1 MRKQAGKLSRSLT
14 LCGFTPSWLPA
25 TYSCL
30 HYRAGCTWVS
40 VTNWMEDAYGEIGH
54 RLRSAG
60 HVGNNSY
67 AGNHVNLQRPSE
79 RPVALWLYLHSP
91 ELNEA
96 ARRRRQRPLPP
107 PPRPP
112 SFPVSATSHGGKE
125 SQNGVLSVVAS
136 VRPHPSARSTRLC
149 CRGWLCGRWQTK
161 TSFAQSRMNDGMRQ

>member
-1 MRKQAGKLSRSLT
+1 
-14 LCGFTPSWLPA
+14 
-25 TYSCL
+25 
-30 HYRAGCTWVS
+30 
-40 VTNWMEDAYGEIGH
+40 MEDAYGEIGH
-54 RLRSAG
+54 HLRSAG
-60 HVGNNSY
+60 HVGNNSC

-96 ARRRRQRPLPP
+96 ARWRRRQRPLP

-136 VRPHPSARSTRLC
+136 VRSIDATVLP
-149 CRGWLCGRWQTK
+149 WLVV
-161 TSFAQSRMNDGMRQ
+161 RQMANKNIFRPITDE

>member
-14 LCGFTPSWLPA
+14 LCGFTPSWRSA

-40 VTNWMEDAYGEIGH
+40 VTNWMEVEDAYGEIGH

-79 RPVALWLYLHSP
+79 RPVALWLFLHSP

-96 ARRRRQRPLPP
+96 ARRRRQRPLP

-136 VRPHPSARSTRLC
+136 VRPSVRSIDATVLP
-149 CRGWLCGRWQTK
+149 WLVV
-161 TSFAQSRMNDGMRQ
+161 RQMANKNIFRPITDE